1 MEPIK
6 IARDSWHYKLAK
18 HGGFCEYQHAD
29 ICAYDRHVIYG
40 AFILLFLCT
49 LLIMTTWTIS
59 YVLVDAVLGVA
70 FSLYCQVDM
79 LSEVSKALL
88 VAFAVGIIVG
98 IGMFGG
104 KFVSRVVDAGTATV
118 ASVPYIRSAYT
129 RFKEKYC
136 ARIEFK

>member
-1 MEPIK
+1 
-6 IARDSWHYKLAK
+6 
-18 HGGFCEYQHAD
+18 
-29 ICAYDRHVIYG
+29 
-40 AFILLFLCT
+40 
-49 LLIMTTWTIS
+49 MTTWTIS

-79 LSEVSKALL
+79 MSEVSKALL
-88 VAFAVGIIVG
+88 VALLVTFAVGIIVG